1 MQQWNLSSPGAGS
14 SPKILSSSDEGRAV
28 LVTLAAGQEL
38 GEHQVHE
45 RAWLSVLSGDVEIDL
60 PHGAV
65 TTATGPAL
73 LVFEPGER
81 HGVRATTDASLLL
94 LLTPW
99 PGVGH
104 PGATPLEIKN
114 GAHQLAMEKQS
125 AA

>member
-1 MQQWNLSSPGAGS
+1 MEQWNLSPGGDSAA
-14 SPKILSSSDEGRAV
+14 PKILTSCDDGRAV
-28 LVTLAAGQEL
+28 LVELAAGESL

-45 RAWLSVLSGDVEIDL
+45 RAWVSVLAGDVDIRL
-60 PHGAV
+60 PHGA
-65 TTATGPAL
+65 TTSASGPAL

-81 HGVRATTDASLLL
+81 HSVHATTRASLLM

-99 PGVGH
+99 PGEGH
-104 PGATPLEIKN
+104 PGATPLDRKA